1 MNTILLWAADVLLG
15 SWSWAALIALALAI
29 AGTTLAAMAAA
40 AWFREC
46 REYRRLALEETQ
58 RICDYL
64 NARAEIAYLKAK
76 FDAQEA
82 EEPW

>member
-1 MNTILLWAADVLLG
+1 MVNVATSVMLG
-15 SWSWAALIALALAI
+15 SWNWAALTAFALAV
-29 AGTTLAAMAAA
+29 AGTTLTAMAAA
-40 AWFREC
+40 AWFREY
-46 REYRRLALEETQ
+46 REHRRLAVEETQ